1 MELLEL
7 SSQQA
12 TLFVMILAGVVLAK
26 KGIID
31 ESGRRCLTD
40 LCVNIIIPC
49 NILKSCFIQL
59 DVSVLRSCALVFLV
73 GVSIQ
78 LLCVVFNKFL
88 FNSYPEQQKKVLQ
101 YCTIVSN
108 GGFLGNPVAE
118 GIYGSMGLLYAS
130 MFLIPMRVVMWSV
143 GTSYFIAGSNM
154 DRKKVLHNVLTHP
167 CLVAVYLGLL
177 VMAVQVPLPYIVTQ
191 PITYIGNCNS
201 AITMFII
208 GTILAD
214 VDLRTIIS
222 RTTVLFSVFR
232 LVLLPAIAFGLSLL
246 LGMERVAAG
255 VSVIMT
261 GMPAGSTA
269 AIFAARYGSDAP
281 FATKCVVL
289 TTLLSMA
296 TIPLWCY
303 VVG

>member
-1 MELLEL
+1 MSFWEL

-12 TLFVMILAGVVLAK
+12 ILFVMILAGVVLARR
-26 KGIID
+26 GIID
-31 ESGRRCLTD
+31 EAGQRCLTD
-40 LCVNIIIPC
+40 LCVSIIIPC
-49 NILKSCFIQL
+49 NIIKSCFIEFNR
-59 DVSVLRSCALVFLV
+59 SVLLSCALVFVV
-73 GVSIQ
+73 GLALQ
-78 LLCVVFNKFL
+78 LLSVVCNRFL
-88 FNSYPEQQKKVLQ
+88 FNRYPEQQKKVLQ

-118 GIYGSMGLLYAS
+118 GVYGSLGLLYAS
-130 MFLIPMRVVMWSV
+130 MFLIPMRIVMWSV
-143 GTSYFIAGSNM
+143 GTSYFISGASM

-167 CLVAVYLGLL
+167 CLVAVYVGLA
-177 VMAVQVPLPYIVTQ
+177 VMVAQLPLPTLVSQ
-191 PITYIGNCNS
+191 PIIHIGNCNS

-208 GTILAD
+208 GTILAH
-214 VDLRTIIS
+214 VDLRTIVNK
-222 RTTVLFSVFR
+222 TTVLFSIFR
-232 LVLLPAIAFGLSLL
+232 LALLPAVAFGLCLL
-246 LGMERVAAG
+246 LGMDRVAAG

-289 TTLLSMA
+289 TTLLSMV

-303 VVG
+303 AVG

>member
-1 MELLEL
+1 MGLLEL

-26 KGIID
+26 RGIID
-31 ESGRRCLTD
+31 EAGRRCLTD

-49 NILKSCFIQL
+49 NILKSFFIKL
-59 DVSVLRSCALVFLV
+59 DMSVLRSCALVFLV

-143 GTSYFIAGSNM
+143 GTSYFIAGASM

-177 VMAVQVPLPYIVTQ
+177 VMATQVPLPYIVTQ
-191 PITYIGNCNS
+191 PIIYIGNCNS

-214 VDLRTIIS
+214 VDVRTIVN
-222 RTTVLFSVFR
+222 RTTALFSVFR
-232 LVLLPAIAFGLSLL
+232 LILLPAIAFGLCSL
-246 LGMERVAAG
+246 LGMERVATG
-255 VSVIMT
+255 VTVIMT

-269 AIFAARYGSDAP
+269 AIFAARYRSDAP

-289 TTLLSMA
+289 TTLLSMV

-303 VVG
+303 VIG